1 MKKSE
6 MLALLK
12 QDIKDA
18 EGDLDL
24 QAGMVLARVLSCGML
39 PPPDAID
46 SVTDNIAYAYYNERV
61 EADPNTEEKYYNP
74 PIISKLWE
82 PENED

>member
-6 MLALLK
+6 MLELLK

-18 EGDLDL
+18 EGNLDL

-39 PPPDAID
+39 APPLG
-46 SVTDNIAYAYYNERV
+46 V
-61 EADPNTEEKYYNP
+61 EAVTGNIVYCYYPETVETNDEGDLIP
-74 PIISKLWE
+74 SKLWDQ
-82 PENED
+82 EDE